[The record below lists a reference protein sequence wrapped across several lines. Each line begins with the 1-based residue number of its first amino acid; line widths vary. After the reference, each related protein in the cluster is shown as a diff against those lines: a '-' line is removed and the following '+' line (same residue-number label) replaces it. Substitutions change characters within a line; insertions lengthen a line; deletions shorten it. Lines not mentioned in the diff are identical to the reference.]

1 MPDAQEP
8 GGGVEDFINQQ
19 LQNFLKGNSKRINKR
34 YKYRQFKP
42 NFIGGMTM
50 HSNLYTSRRVIT
62 TVAAVIVF
70 VLVIA
75 PYFSQGVQARTAK
88 EIDVSVDVALDRFK
102 NEVPGAN
109 EFLKNAK
116 GVLVIPNVIRIGF
129 GLGGEY
135 GEGSLI
141 IGGKTV
147 DYYSVAAGSFGFQI
161 GAQSKNIVIIF
172 MDEGALTS
180 FRDSLG
186 WRAGVDGS
194 VALIDAGAGG
204 SVDTKNVQH
213 PIVGF
218 VFGVKGLMV
227 NLSLEGSK
235 FTKLTR

>member
-1 MPDAQEP
+1 MTMR
-8 GGGVEDFINQQ
+8 IN
-19 LQNFLKGNSKRINKR
+19 FYTGKRI
-34 YKYRQFKP
+34 
-42 NFIGGMTM
+42 I
-50 HSNLYTSRRVIT
+50 S

-75 PYFSQGVQARTAK
+75 PHFSSGVQARSAK

-109 EFLKNAK
+109 EFLNNAK
-116 GVLVIPNVIRIGF
+116 GVLVIPNVIRVGF

-135 GEGSLI
+135 GEGALL
-141 IGGKTV
+141 IGGKTM

-161 GAQSKNIVIIF
+161 GAQSKNLVIIF

-194 VALIDAGAGG
+194 VALVDYGAGG
-204 SVDTKNVQH
+204 SVDTKNIQA

-218 VFGVKGLMV
+218 VFGLKGLMV

-235 FTKLTR
+235 FTKLSK